1 MQIRPES
8 GTQVLNP
15 GDPRT
20 RIVLLEQSRE
30 QELNTKGGKANGNG
44 VQVRKGQATSS
55 TELMVYVLGAFGAIV
70 GLSCMI
76 VWAVLKYTE
85 A

>member
-8 GTQVLNP
+8 GTQVFNT

-30 QELNTKGGKANGNG
+30 QELITKGGRPNGNG
-44 VQVRKGQATSS
+44 VQGQTTAS
-55 TELMVYVLGAFGAIV
+55 TELMVYVVGAFGVIV

-76 VWAVLKYTE
+76 VWAMLKYTE